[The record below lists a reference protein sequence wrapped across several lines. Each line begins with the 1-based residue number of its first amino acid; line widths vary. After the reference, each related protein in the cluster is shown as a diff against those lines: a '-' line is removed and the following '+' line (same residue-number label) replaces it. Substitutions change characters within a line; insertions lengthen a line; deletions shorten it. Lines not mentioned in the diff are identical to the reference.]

1 MSLWESLGLAAL
13 RQIDPETA
21 HGLAL
26 KALTMGLVP
35 LPGPVTSTRLACNLA
50 GMPLL
55 NPVGLAAGFDKNA
68 TAIAPLSRAGFGF
81 IEVGAATP
89 APQPG
94 NPRPRLF
101 RLPADGALINRLG
114 FNSPG
119 MVAVAR
125 NLRSW
130 ELDAGSWMRNP
141 QLPIIGVNIGK
152 NRTTAL
158 ERAPA

>member
-81 IEVGAATP
+81 IEVGAVIVEAKAVDRGAVLRQAEQARARVSGLRARGGGADLEP
-89 APQPG
+89 A
-94 NPRPRLF
+94 LS
-101 RLPADGALINRLG
+101 LIH
-114 FNSPG
+114 
-119 MVAVAR
+119 
-125 NLRSW
+125 
-130 ELDAGSWMRNP
+130 
-141 QLPIIGVNIGK
+141 I
-152 NRTTAL
+152 
-158 ERAPA
+158 